1 MKFVTTRFNPVTRML
16 LAAGMLLAA
25 LPGQAETINLQQA
38 VQMSLAADPR
48 IKERE
53 QVVEAARGMLQEVRG
68 NAGWRVSANAFIGL
82 APKAEGGFFQ
92 NQGGDNNTCNTP
104 PCALNSSGDDWN
116 GVSDWTHLDFALTKP
131 LYTFGK
137 IERYGE
143 AAQGNVDLKRGEL
156 KQTRGDTVYDTKR
169 AYYGYLTSR
178 DIRIFLEDMQG
189 RLNWAIKSVERN
201 LEEETGESRQS
212 DLYALQTAKGMLAK
226 YVHQS
231 RAIEKI
237 SLDGL
242 KVLTGTGLKAE
253 LAVADDRI
261 EPVAFPQIE
270 LAELQSRALLER
282 PEMQQLEAGLRTR
295 RALVAAKK
303 ADRMPDVYAG
313 VVGQFNYASQ
323 RERLDNSYLN
333 DPFNGGGLTP
343 VVGVKWDGVFGA
355 TSARVNQA
363 QAELEALN
371 HKKAFAVA
379 GIPFE
384 VGEAYANA
392 RANHDSQRDL
402 AEGAAAARRWM
413 VASLADF
420 SAGLESADNVADAIK
435 NYALAQTEYLRTVN
449 DYNMNVAQL
458 ARLTGEL
465 W

>member
-1 MKFVTTRFNPVTRML
+1 MTFNTLTRTLM
-16 LAAGMLLAA
+16 AAGVLLAA

-38 VQMSLAADPR
+38 VEMSLTADPR

-53 QVVEAARGMLQEVRG
+53 QVVEAARGVLEEVKG

-82 APKAEGGFFQ
+82 APKVEGGFYQ
-92 NQGGDNNTCNTP
+92 NGAYSGTQPRTDGDK
-104 PCALNSSGDDWN
+104 LD
-116 GVSDWTHLDFALTKP
+116 GVSDWTHLDFALIKP

-143 AAQGNVDLKRGEL
+143 AAQGNIDLKRGEL
-156 KQTRGDTVYDTKR
+156 RQTRADTAYDTKR
-169 AYYGYLTSR
+169 AYFGYLTAR
-178 DIRIFLEDMQG
+178 DTRVFLEDMQG
-189 RLNWAIKSVERN
+189 RLNQTIDRVERS
-201 LEEETGESRQS
+201 LKEERGDAKQS
-212 DLYALQTAKGMLAK
+212 DLYALQTARGMLAK

-242 KVLTGTGLKAE
+242 KVLTGAGLKAD
-253 LAVADDRI
+253 LSVADQRI
-261 EPVAFPQIE
+261 EPVAFPLIE
-270 LAELQSRALLER
+270 LAEFQSRALQDR
-282 PEMQQLEAGLRTR
+282 PEMQQLEAGLRAR

-313 VVGQFNYASQ
+313 VIGQLNYASQ
-323 RERLDNSYLN
+323 RDRLDNPYIN
-333 DPFNGGGLTP
+333 DAFNGGGLTP
-343 VVGVKWDGVFGA
+343 VVGVKWDSVFGVA
-355 TSARVNQA
+355 SARVNQA

-392 RANHDSQRDL
+392 QANFEGQREL

-420 SAGLESADNVADAIK
+420 SAGMESADKVADAMR
-435 NYALAQTEYLRTVN
+435 NYVLAQTDYLRTVN

-458 ARLTGEL
+458 VRLTGEL
-465 W
+465 K

>member
-1 MKFVTTRFNPVTRML
+1 MKINALTRTL
-16 LAAGMLLAA
+16 LAAGLLLAA
-25 LPGQAETINLQQA
+25 LPGQADTINLQQA
-38 VQMSLAADPR
+38 VEMSLAADPR

-53 QVVEAARGMLQEVRG
+53 QVVEAARGMLQEVQG

-82 APKAEGGFFQ
+82 APEAEGGFY
-92 NQGGDNNTCNTP
+92 QGGAFNGTNPRTD
-104 PCALNSSGDDWN
+104 GDRIE
-116 GVSDWTHLDFALTKP
+116 GISDWTHLDFALIKP

-137 IERYGE
+137 IEHYGE
-143 AAQGNVDLKRGEL
+143 AARGNIDLKRGEL

-169 AYYGYLTSR
+169 AYFGYLTAR
-178 DIRIFLEDMQG
+178 DIRAFLEDMQG
-189 RLNWAIKSVERN
+189 RLDRAITSVERD
-201 LEEETGESRQS
+201 LEEETGEAKQS
-212 DLYALQTAKGMLAK
+212 DLYALQSAKGLLAK
-226 YVHQS
+226 YVYQS

-242 KVLTGTGLKAE
+242 KVLTGAGLKAD
-253 LAVADDRI
+253 LKVADERL
-261 EPVAFPQIE
+261 EPVAFPRVD
-270 LAELQSRALLER
+270 LAEFQSRALQER
-282 PEMQQLEAGLRTR
+282 PEMQQLEAGLRAR

-313 VVGQFNYASQ
+313 VIGQFNYASQ
-323 RERLDNSYLN
+323 RERLDNPYLY

-343 VVGVKWDGVFGA
+343 VVGVKWDTVFGA
-355 TSARVNQA
+355 ASARVDQA

-392 RANHDSQRDL
+392 EANYNAQRDL
-402 AEGAAAARRWM
+402 GEGAAAARRWM

-420 SAGLESADNVADAIK
+420 AAGIESADKVANALK
-435 NYALAQTEYLRTVN
+435 NYVLTQTEYLRTVN

-465 W
+465 K

>member
-1 MKFVTTRFNPVTRML
+1 MKINALTRTLMASGL
-16 LAAGMLLAA
+16 LLAA
-25 LPGQAETINLQQA
+25 LPGQAETVNLQQA

-53 QVVEAARGMLQEVRG
+53 QVVEAARGMMQEVQG

-82 APKAEGGFFQ
+82 APKVEGGFYQ
-92 NQGGDNNTCNTP
+92 NGAYSGTTPRTDGDEY
-104 PCALNSSGDDWN
+104 N
-116 GVSDWTHLDFALTKP
+116 GLSDWTHLDFALIKP

-137 IERYGE
+137 VERYGE
-143 AAQGNVDLKRGEL
+143 AARGNVDLKQGEL
-156 KQTRGDTVYDTKR
+156 RQTRGDTVYDTKR
-169 AYYGYLTSR
+169 AYFGYLTAR
-178 DIRIFLEDMQG
+178 DTRIFLEDMQG
-189 RLNWAIKSVERN
+189 RLNQTIASVERN
-201 LEEETGESRQS
+201 LKEESGESRQS
-212 DLYALQTAKGMLAK
+212 DLYALQTARGLLAK

-242 KVLTGTGLKAE
+242 KVLTGAGLGAD
-253 LAVADDRI
+253 LQVADSRI
-261 EPVAFPQIE
+261 EPVAFPQID
-270 LAELQSRALLER
+270 LADLQARALQDR
-282 PEMQQLEAGLRTR
+282 PEMAQLEAGLRAR

-313 VVGQFNYASQ
+313 VIGQFNYASQ
-323 RERLDNSYLN
+323 RDRLDNPYIN

-343 VVGVKWDGVFGA
+343 VVGVKWDTVFGVA
-355 TSARVNQA
+355 SARLNQA

-392 RANHDSQRDL
+392 RANHDAQRDL

-420 SAGLESADNVADAIK
+420 SAGIESADKVADAIK
-435 NYALAQTEYLRTVN
+435 NYVLAQTEYLRTVN

-465 W
+465 N

>member
-1 MKFVTTRFNPVTRML
+1 MKLATIQFKPVTRMM

-53 QVVEAARGMLQEVRG
+53 QVVEAARGMLQEVQG

-82 APKAEGGFFQ
+82 APKVEGGFYQ
-92 NQGGDNNTCNTP
+92 NGVFSGVTPRSDGDEF
-104 PCALNSSGDDWN
+104 N
-116 GVSDWTHLDFALTKP
+116 GVSDWTHLDFALIKP
-131 LYTFGK
+131 LYSFGK
-137 IERYGE
+137 VERYGE

-169 AYYGYLTSR
+169 AYFGYLTAR

-189 RLNWAIKSVERN
+189 RLNQAIDSVERN
-201 LEEETGESRQS
+201 LKEETGESRQT

-231 RAIEKI
+231 RAVEKI

-242 KVLTGTGLKAE
+242 KVLTGAGLKAD
-253 LAVADDRI
+253 LMVADERI
-261 EPVAFPQIE
+261 EPVAFPQIDV
-270 LAELQSRALLER
+270 AELQSRALQER
-282 PEMQQLEAGLRTR
+282 PEMQQLEAGLRAR

-313 VVGQFNYASQ
+313 VIGQFNYASQ
-323 RERLDNSYLN
+323 RERLDNPYLN

-343 VVGVKWDGVFGA
+343 VVGVKWDSVFGV

-392 RANHDSQRDL
+392 RANHDAQRDL

-420 SAGLESADNVADAIK
+420 SAGLDSADKVADAIR

-465 W
+465 R

>member
-1 MKFVTTRFNPVTRML
+1 MKINALTRTLMASGL
-16 LAAGMLLAA
+16 LLAA
-25 LPGQAETINLQQA
+25 LPGQAETVNLQQA

-53 QVVEAARGMLQEVRG
+53 QVVEAARGMMQEVQG
-68 NAGWRVSANAFIGL
+68 NAGWRISANAFIGL
-82 APKAEGGFFQ
+82 APKVEGGFYQ
-92 NQGGDNNTCNTP
+92 NGAYSGTTPRTDGDEY
-104 PCALNSSGDDWN
+104 N
-116 GVSDWTHLDFALTKP
+116 GLSDWTHLDFALIKP

-137 IERYGE
+137 VERYGE
-143 AAQGNVDLKRGEL
+143 SARGNVDLKQGEL
-156 KQTRGDTVYDTKR
+156 RQTRGDTVYDTKR
-169 AYYGYLTSR
+169 AYFGYLTAR
-178 DIRIFLEDMQG
+178 DTRVFLEDMQG
-189 RLNWAIKSVERN
+189 RLNQTIASVERN
-201 LEEETGESRQS
+201 LKEESGESRQS
-212 DLYALQTAKGMLAK
+212 DLYALQTARGLLAK

-242 KVLTGTGLKAE
+242 KVLTGAGLKAD
-253 LAVADDRI
+253 LQVADSRI
-261 EPVAFPQIE
+261 EPVAFPQID
-270 LAELQSRALLER
+270 LADLQARALQDR
-282 PEMQQLEAGLRTR
+282 PEMAQLEAGLRAR

-313 VVGQFNYASQ
+313 VIGQFNYASQ
-323 RERLDNSYLN
+323 RDRLDNPYIN

-343 VVGVKWDGVFGA
+343 VVGVKWDAVFGVA
-355 TSARVNQA
+355 SARVNQA

-392 RANHDSQRDL
+392 RANHDAQRDL

-420 SAGLESADNVADAIK
+420 SAGIESADKVADAIK
-435 NYALAQTEYLRTVN
+435 NYVLAQTEYLRTVN

-465 W
+465 N